1 MSDLTRAIEERALAV
16 RSVSDAFA
24 LSADMAIRF
33 TKHCLPGG
41 LPPTERETEELIRDA
56 LAAARR
62 MAGISDRLYREA
74 DRMAPV
80 TDASAAARTEAML
93 EFIRLILGEAFDSL
107 MHLDADIS
115 DPKGELVQVYAH
127 LDGARH
133 KLREIM
139 EGDHG
144 QA

>member
-1 MSDLTRAIEERALAV
+1 MSGLTRKTEESAMAV
-16 RSVSDAFA
+16 RSVSDALM
-24 LSADMAIRF
+24 LSADIVNRS
-33 TKHCLPGG
+33 TKHCLPGRI
-41 LPPTERETEELIRDA
+41 PPSERETEELVRAA
-56 LAAARR
+56 LDTARR

-93 EFIRLILGEAFDSL
+93 EFIHLILGEAFDSL

-115 DPKGELVQVYAH
+115 DPEGELVQVYAH